1 MNSLEFIEK
10 EIEDRKENIK
20 HWEKQLEHYS
30 NSDVFTR
37 CINMCNEQLQVLE
50 QIKSELET
58 LYILHDK
65 LEFSVIK
72 IDTEEG
78 TKYYL
83 GIKDYNSLIAKEEAE
98 IVNKA
103 LEINYESEE

>member
-1 MNSLEFIEK
+1 MNSLEYIEK

-20 HWEKQLEHYS
+20 HWEKQLERYP

-37 CINMCNEQLQVLE
+37 CINMCNEQLQILE

-72 IDTEEG
+72 IDTKEG

-83 GIKDYNSLIAKEEAE
+83 GIKGYNSLISKEEAE
-98 IVNKA
+98 IVNKV
-103 LEINYESEE
+103 LEVENE

>member
-10 EIEDRKENIK
+10 EIEYRNENIK
-20 HWEKQLEHYS
+20 HWENQLERYP
-30 NSDVFTR
+30 NSDVFVR
-37 CINMCNEQLQVLE
+37 CIEVRKEQLQILE

-72 IDTEEG
+72 IDTNEG

-83 GIKDYNSLIAKEEAE
+83 GMKGYNSLISKEEAE
-98 IVNKA
+98 IVNKV
-103 LEINYESEE
+103 LEV